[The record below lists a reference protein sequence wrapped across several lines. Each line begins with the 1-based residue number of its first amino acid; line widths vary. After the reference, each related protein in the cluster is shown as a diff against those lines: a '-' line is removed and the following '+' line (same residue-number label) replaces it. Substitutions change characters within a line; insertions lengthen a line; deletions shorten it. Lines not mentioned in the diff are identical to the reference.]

1 MIRKIRA
8 LSLSCLATPLVVL
21 IVLGFTGCS
30 GDGNATNSVPDDGG
44 PSTTVAAIANDPTA
58 AALKK
63 AGMNTK
69 AIKQFIA
76 AKNRSGQDIDPKKS
90 QVGSRRGR

>member
-8 LSLSCLATPLVVL
+8 SSLSCLATALVVL
-21 IVLGFTGCS
+21 TVLGFTGCS
-30 GDGNATNSVPDDGG
+30 SDGNATDSVPDDGG
-44 PSTTVAAIANDPTA
+44 PSTTVAAIANDPVA

-76 AKNRSGQDIDPKKS
+76 AKKKSGQDIDPKKS
-90 QVGSRRGR
+90 QVGKVRGR

>member
-8 LSLSCLATPLVVL
+8 SSLSCLATPLVVL
-21 IVLGFTGCS
+21 TVLGFTGCS
-30 GDGNATNSVPDDGG
+30 GDGNATNSVADDGG
-44 PSTTVAAIANDPTA
+44 PATTVAAIANDPTA

-90 QVGSRRGR
+90 QVGSGRGR